1 MKVGFV
7 GLGHMGAPMSR
18 NVLAAGHDL
27 LVHDLRR
34 EAAAGLEVAGAGW
47 AATPRE
53 VAAGREAVITMLPA
67 PAHVE
72 RVLLGPDG
80 LLSGLA
86 PGSVWIDMS
95 TSVPAV
101 ADRVRAVAGD
111 VAVLDAPVSGMAA
124 GARSGTLQIFVGGE
138 EAVFR
143 RVRPLLE
150 AMGDPERILH
160 VGGHGA
166 GYTVKL
172 MINLLW
178 FAHLVATAE
187 VLTIGTQA
195 GVDLATLRRCLLAS
209 PAASNFLERDV
220 LSVLE
225 AGDYDDS
232 FALALACKD
241 LGLAV
246 DLAGHAGV
254 RAEVSAVVE
263 QVYRRAR
270 AQYGDVGGE
279 MLPIKL
285 YEDLTRTPL
294 RLPPVSTSAPR
305 PSLLN
310 PPRLPRPRPPRL
322 PLSPPLPH
330 YRGPSGRMSPGT
342 ALSLQHHPRQVVR
355 RGCRVHAAGGR
366 VARITEAFWLTGTG
380 RQDVGW
386 PPEWCL

>member
-1 MKVGFV
+1 MKVGFI
-7 GLGHMGAPMSR
+7 GLGSMGAPMSR

-34 EAAAGLEVAGAGW
+34 EAAAGLEGAGAGW
-47 AATPRE
+47 AATPRDT
-53 VAAGREAVITMLPA
+53 AAGREAVITMLPA
-67 PAHVE
+67 PRHVE
-72 RVLLGPDG
+72 QVLLGPDG

-111 VAVLDAPVSGMAA
+111 IAVLDAPVSGMAV
-124 GARSGTLQIFVGGE
+124 GAKAGTLQIFVGGE
-138 EAVFR
+138 EPVFH
-143 RVRPLLE
+143 RVRPMLE

-225 AGDYDDS
+225 RRR
-232 FALALACKD
+232 LRRL
-241 LGLAV
+241 
-246 DLAGHAGV
+246 V
-254 RAEVSAVVE
+254 RARPGL
-263 QVYRRAR
+263 QGPRPCRRPGRPRRGA
-270 AQYGDVGGE
+270 GGGE
-279 MLPIKL
+279 RRGGAGLP
-285 YEDLTRTPL
+285 
-294 RLPPVSTSAPR
+294 
-305 PSLLN
+305 
-310 PPRLPRPRPPRL
+310 PRPRPVRRRRRRDAPDQALRR
-322 PLSPPLPH
+322 PHPHPSPPPA
-330 YRGPSGRMSPGT
+330 RIPSGP
-342 ALSLQHHPRQVVR
+342 
-355 RGCRVHAAGGR
+355 
-366 VARITEAFWLTGTG
+366 
-380 RQDVGW
+380 
-386 PPEWCL
+386 

>member
-1 MKVGFV
+1 MKVGFI
-7 GLGHMGAPMSR
+7 GLGHMGGPMSR

-27 LVHDLRR
+27 LVHDIRR
-34 EAAAGLEVAGAGW
+34 EAAAGLEVAGACW

-53 VAAGREAVITMLPA
+53 AAAGREAVITMLPA

-124 GARSGTLQIFVGGE
+124 GARAGTLQIFVGGE

-150 AMGDPERILH
+150 AMGDPERILY

-209 PAASNFLERDV
+209 GEVPAFR
-220 LSVLE
+220 
-225 AGDYDDS
+225 
-232 FALALACKD
+232 
-241 LGLAV
+241 
-246 DLAGHAGV
+246 
-254 RAEVSAVVE
+254 
-263 QVYRRAR
+263 
-270 AQYGDVGGE
+270 
-279 MLPIKL
+279 
-285 YEDLTRTPL
+285 
-294 RLPPVSTSAPR
+294 
-305 PSLLN
+305 
-310 PPRLPRPRPPRL
+310 
-322 PLSPPLPH
+322 
-330 YRGPSGRMSPGT
+330 
-342 ALSLQHHPRQVVR
+342 SLQSATFQRPATPARELKVWAHSITPEGVSESLSALLTVYDGDDR
-355 RGCRVHAAGGR
+355 RKLISGIGRPNGAALG
-366 VARITEAFWLTGTG
+366 A
-380 RQDVGW
+380 
-386 PPEWCL
+386 